1 MSIPGV
7 KVAAPQQRTKTVE
20 ELSPEELSLLSV
32 RCLVASAK
40 SLGQLVAVA
49 EIQMKAQARQIELLE
64 EIADLL
70 TDDDDDDEEGE
81 EGDAGPRREADP
93 PEYARN
99 QKADLRA
106 TGLAPRFTERAIPEP
121 EEPDENAEFRA
132 MCVPNPDYRAP
143 EVVELTSEQP
153 YDERPK

>member
-49 EIQMKAQARQIELLE
+49 EIQVKAQARQIELLE

-70 TDDDDDDEEGE
+70 TDDDEDEE
-81 EGDAGPRREADP
+81 DDAAGPGREAEP

-106 TGLAPRFTERAIPEP
+106 TGLAPRFTERAVSEP

-132 MCVPNPDYRAP
+132 MCVPNPDYRRP
-143 EVVELTSEQP
+143 EVVELIADP
-153 YDERPK
+153 YDENG